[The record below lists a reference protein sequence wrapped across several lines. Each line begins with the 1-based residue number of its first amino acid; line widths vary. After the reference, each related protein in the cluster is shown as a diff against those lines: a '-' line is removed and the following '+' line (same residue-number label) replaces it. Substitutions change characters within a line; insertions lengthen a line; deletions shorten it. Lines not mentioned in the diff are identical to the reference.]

1 MVRQEICHLAC
12 HVVQNLGLQEISSRG
27 HCGHSPPYASQGV
40 SLHQSRE
47 VRQEYPVYVCRGDSG
62 GSYAFRL
69 EQQLYRAVWEPYAE
83 SLAGEMA
90 PAHVAHPG
98 GKAGIAT
105 FRREMSPS
113 CKKRIPQILQT
124 CRSHMAFQ
132 EAVSILRS
140 RVLEG

>member
-1 MVRQEICHLAC
+1 MDIVHHMLPRVWLCI
-12 HVVQNLGLQEISSRG
+12 
-27 HCGHSPPYASQGV
+27 
-40 SLHQSRE
+40 QSRE
-47 VRQEYPVYVCRGDSG
+47 MRLEYPAYVCGGDSG
-62 GSYAFRL
+62 GSYTFRL

-105 FRREMSPS
+105 FRKEMSPG
-113 CKKRIPQILQT
+113 CKERIPQILQT

-132 EAVSILRS
+132 EAEKPGIGRLT
-140 RVLEG
+140 EI